1 MDTEKQKFSSQA
13 DASILQAIKQI
24 AKEDGRQFQTIL
36 EEAMLDY
43 IEKKNGNSPR
53 QHVMAH
59 LRTSIEKNRLLGELL
74 AK

>member
-1 MDTEKQKFSSQA
+1 MHTEKQKFSSQA
-13 DASILQAIKQI
+13 DGTILNAIKEI
-24 AKEDGRQFQTIL
+24 AKEDGRQFQAVL

-43 IEKKNGNSPR
+43 IEKKNSHTSR
-53 QHVMAH
+53 QHVIAN